1 MTKRATF
8 TDAQV
13 SKAER
18 LALAGLRVT
27 LQRGDVTMIV
37 EPPSSVPA
45 SRPESDVDRWM
56 RENGYDQG

>member
-13 SKAER
+13 NKAER

-27 LQRGDVTMIV
+27 LRRGDVTMIV